1 MAMLQSEDF
10 MNATVAQAT
19 KSPPPTFSKLWN
31 DWVCDISYS
40 VGGDYKNYI
49 CEGYGTVFQ

>member
-19 KSPPPTFSKLWN
+19 KSPPPTFSKLWS
-31 DWVCDISYS
+31 DWVCDFSGS
-40 VGGDYKNYI
+40 DGGDY
-49 CEGYGTVFQ
+49 